1 MNTDGRK
8 ITALMDRLER
18 VKLNREHEPEPDGLS
33 LSLWALGEELAA
45 LDEEGLA
52 AKAAEWGIS
61 PDDVRDMARTYSR

>member
-18 VKLNREHEPEPDGLS
+18 IKLNRENEPEPDALTLS
-33 LSLWALGEELAA
+33 LLELGAELAA
-45 LDEEGLA
+45 LDEEGIA

-61 PDDVRDMARTYSR
+61 PDDVRDMTRTYSR

>member
-1 MNTDGRK
+1 MNADRHK

-18 VKLNREHEPEPDGLS
+18 IKLNRENEPEPDALT
-33 LSLWALGEELAA
+33 LSLWELGAELSA

-61 PDDVRDMARTYSR
+61 PDDVRDMARTYTR